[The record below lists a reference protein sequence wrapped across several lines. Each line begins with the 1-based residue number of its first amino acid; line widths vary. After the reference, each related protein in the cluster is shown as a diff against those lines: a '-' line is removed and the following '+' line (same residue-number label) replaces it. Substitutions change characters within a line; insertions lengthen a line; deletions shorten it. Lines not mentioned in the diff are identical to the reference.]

1 MSAFTN
7 YKLDNKIM
15 KKLLLLLLLVISTFS
30 FSQTVITD
38 DNFEKII
45 EGRSAFEDEGVSIVV
60 IEFWAS
66 FNDENSFEGWDKLKG
81 VKYYKCDIAKSPKAK
96 KNHKVRT
103 IPHII
108 IFKDGYDEHHF
119 KAGLDFS
126 IRKSVEEI
134 QEVIDKLKQ
143 ESKF

>member
-1 MSAFTN
+1 MSS
-7 YKLDNKIM
+7 KLDKNIM
-15 KKLLLLLLLVISTFS
+15 KKLLLLVLLFISTIS
-30 FSQTVITD
+30 FAQTIITD
-38 DNFEKII
+38 DNFEQTI
-45 EGRSAFEDEGVSIVV
+45 EGRSAFEDDGISIVV

-66 FNDENSFEGWDKLKG
+66 FNDENSFEGWDKLEG

-134 QEVIDKLKQ
+134 QEVINELKQ

>member
-1 MSAFTN
+1 
-7 YKLDNKIM
+7 M
-15 KKLLLLLLLVISTFS
+15 KKLLTIVLIIISLSTYA
-30 FSQTVITD
+30 QTVITD
-38 DNFEKII
+38 DNFEQII
-45 EGRSAFEDEGVSIVV
+45 EGRSAFEDEGISIVV

-126 IRKSVEEI
+126 IKKSVGEI
-134 QEVIDKLKQ
+134 QEVIDELKQ

>member
-1 MSAFTN
+1 
-7 YKLDNKIM
+7 M
-15 KKLLLLLLLVISTFS
+15 KKLLLLVLLFTSTIS

-38 DNFEKII
+38 SNFEEVI
-45 EGRSAFEDEGVSIVV
+45 EGRSAFDDDGVSIVLV
-60 IEFWAS
+60 EFWAD
-66 FNDENSFEGWDKLKG
+66 FNKDNAFKDWAKLKG
-81 VKYYKCDIAKSPKAK
+81 VKYYRCDITKSPNAK

-126 IRKSVEEI
+126 IRKSWEEI
-134 QEVIDKLKQ
+134 QEVIDQLKQ

>member
-1 MSAFTN
+1 
-7 YKLDNKIM
+7 M
-15 KKLLLLLLLVISTFS
+15 KKLLLLVLLFTSTIS

-38 DNFEKII
+38 SNFEEVI
-45 EGRSAFEDEGVSIVV
+45 EGRSAFDDDGVSIVLV
-60 IEFWAS
+60 EFWAD
-66 FNDENSFEGWDKLKG
+66 FNKDNAFKDWAKLKG
-81 VKYYKCDIAKSPKAK
+81 VKYYRCDIAKSPNAK

-108 IFKDGYDEHHF
+108 IFKEGYDEHHF

-126 IRKSVEEI
+126 IRKSWEEI
-134 QEVIDKLKQ
+134 QEVIDQLKQ

>member
-1 MSAFTN
+1 
-7 YKLDNKIM
+7 M
-15 KKLLLLLLLVISTFS
+15 KKLLLLVLLFTSTIS

-38 DNFEKII
+38 SNFEEVIG
-45 EGRSAFEDEGVSIVV
+45 GRSAFDDDGISIVLV
-60 IEFWAS
+60 EFWAD
-66 FNDENSFEGWDKLKG
+66 FNKDNAFKDWAKLKG
-81 VKYYKCDIAKSPKAK
+81 VKYYRCDIAKSPKAK

-108 IFKDGYDEHHF
+108 IFIDGYDEKHF

-126 IRKSVEEI
+126 IRKSWEEI
-134 QEVIDKLKQ
+134 QEVIDQLKQ

>member
-1 MSAFTN
+1 
-7 YKLDNKIM
+7 M

-108 IFKDGYDEHHF
+108 IFKEGYDEHHF

-126 IRKSVEEI
+126 IRKSWEEI
-134 QEVIDKLKQ
+134 QEVIDQLKQ
-143 ESKF
+143 EYLVLK